1 MKKWLI
7 LSALCGV
14 VATNVSAEGVSIH
27 YYDGG
32 AQAGGRTPFYVNGS
46 TKRLNTA
53 DCNDVD
59 DWYLDGFRV
68 GKTHSAYQ
76 QSLLQQRVSYCQQ
89 YGSVSN
95 GVKSAWMQ
103 GYKKGAPPVKKKPSK
118 KKRKKQARV

>member
-7 LSALCGV
+7 LSALWGF
-14 VATNVSAEGVSIH
+14 VAANVSAEGVTINYH
-27 YYDGG
+27 DGV
-32 AQAGGRTPFYVNGS
+32 QAGGRTPFYVNGS

-76 QSLLQQRVSYCQQ
+76 QSLLQQRISYCQQ

-95 GVKSAWMQ
+95 GFKSAWMQ
-103 GYKKGAPPVKKKPSK
+103 GYKKGAPPAKKKPSK